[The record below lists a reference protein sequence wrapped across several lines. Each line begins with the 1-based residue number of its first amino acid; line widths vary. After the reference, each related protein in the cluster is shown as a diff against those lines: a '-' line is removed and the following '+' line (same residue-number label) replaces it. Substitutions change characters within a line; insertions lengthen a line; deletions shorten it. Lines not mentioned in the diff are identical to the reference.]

1 MFINIQQF
9 NATAFPPGTFLLPA
23 IDDLMV
29 DLDHVAL
36 SDDKRLHK
44 SIMGMK
50 SILARSKLDHICDL
64 ISEKSGDSLPTQLDL
79 LSEKIAYEIR
89 KYDTQ
94 QLDGGLINIF
104 HMIQFWGGVGGR
116 SIYVKSAGFENNF
129 DIQAYRKFASTS
141 RATALIPQKIS
152 QLSTLSQE
160 IKFFGVAF
168 ATKHAKF
175 WSEDLGVES
184 LLIYDSIMSEGC
196 MGYPLPAWKHYLKF
210 LTEMQSHAKEMNIT
224 PKKLE
229 RLVFNFFTSLD
240 GKKWVQARISQA
252 QSL

>member
-23 IDDLMV
+23 IDYLMV
-29 DLDHVAL
+29 DIDHVAL

-50 SILARSKLDHICDL
+50 SILTRSKLDHISDL
-64 ISEKSGDSLPTQLDL
+64 MPDDSEDSLPTQLDL
-79 LSEKIAYEIR
+79 LSEKIACEIR
-89 KYDTQ
+89 EYDTH
-94 QLDGGLINIF
+94 QLDSELINIF
-104 HMIQFWGGVGGR
+104 HMIQFWGGIGGR
-116 SIYVKSAGFENNF
+116 SIYVKGAGFENNF
-129 DIQAYRKFASTS
+129 DSQAYRKFASTS
-141 RATALIPQKIS
+141 RAKALLPQKIS

-160 IKFFGVAF
+160 IRFFGVAF

-175 WSEDLGVES
+175 WSEDLGADS

-196 MGYPLPAWKHYLKF
+196 MGYPLPAWRHYLKF
-210 LTEMQSHAKEMNIT
+210 LTEMQSHAKELSVT

-229 RLVFNFFTSLD
+229 RLIFNFLTSPD
-240 GKKWVQARISQA
+240 GKNWIQARISQA